1 MAAIAFDTMKLVRRL
16 EAAGMDQPQA
26 TGVAE
31 ALAETM
37 VVEPATRA
45 DLQHLDARLTG
56 EIAALRTDMQRLDAR
71 LTGEIAGLRSDM
83 QRLDGRLTGEIATL
97 RMDMQRLD
105 SRLTGEI
112 AGLRS
117 DMQVEFAKVRGEM
130 QAGFASVKVEM
141 LRWILPL
148 FLAQM
153 ALIIGVLVRL
163 QP

>member
-16 EAAGMDQPQA
+16 EAAGMNQPQA

-45 DLQHLDARLTG
+45 DLQHLDARV
-56 EIAALRTDMQRLDAR
+56 
-71 LTGEIAGLRSDM
+71 TGEIAGLRSDM
-83 QRLDGRLTGEIATL
+83 QHLGARLTGEIATL

-105 SRLTGEI
+105 SRLAGEI

-130 QAGFASVKVEM
+130 QAGFASAKVEL

>member
-1 MAAIAFDTMKLVRRL
+1 MPFMTAIAFDTMKLVRRL

-56 EIAALRTDMQRLDAR
+56 EIAALRSDMQRLDA
-71 LTGEIAGLRSDM
+71 
-83 QRLDGRLTGEIATL
+83 
-97 RMDMQRLD
+97 
-105 SRLTGEI
+105 RLTGEI

-130 QAGFASVKVEM
+130 QASFASTKVEL

-153 ALIIGVLVRL
+153 AMIIGVLVRL

>member
-45 DLQHLDARLTG
+45 DLQHLDARVTG

-83 QRLDGRLTGEIATL
+83 Q
-97 RMDMQRLD
+97 
-105 SRLTGEI
+105 
-112 AGLRS
+112 
-117 DMQVEFAKVRGEM
+117 VEFAKVRGEM
-130 QAGFASVKVEM
+130 QAGFASAKVEL

>member
-1 MAAIAFDTMKLVRRL
+1 MTAIAFDTMKLVRRL
-16 EAAGMDQPQA
+16 EAAGMEQPQA

-56 EIAALRTDMQRLDAR
+56 EIAALRSDMQRLDA
-71 LTGEIAGLRSDM
+71 
-83 QRLDGRLTGEIATL
+83 
-97 RMDMQRLD
+97 
-105 SRLTGEI
+105 RLTGEI

-130 QAGFASVKVEM
+130 QAGFASVKVE
-141 LRWILPL
+141 LLGWILPL

-153 ALIIGVLVRL
+153 AMIIGVLVRL